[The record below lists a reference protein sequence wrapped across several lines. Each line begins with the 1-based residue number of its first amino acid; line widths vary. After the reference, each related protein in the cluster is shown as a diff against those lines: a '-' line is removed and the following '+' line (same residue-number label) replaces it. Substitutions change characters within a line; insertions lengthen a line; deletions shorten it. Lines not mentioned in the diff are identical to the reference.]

1 MSVKNYI
8 FKTCFLILGI
18 LFYAQGSLAAPASF
32 PPVKVQV
39 DGREITFDAPPVIEN
54 DRALVPLRA
63 ISEALGA
70 RVNWEE
76 KSKTVTMVK
85 GNVTVKLVIGNTI
98 ALKNTEEFALE
109 APAKIIKSRT
119 MVPLRFVSEALGVNV
134 QWNPASRLIS
144 ISKPAEK
151 SPWRELIVQGDTVN
165 IRSGPATNRDVMLQV
180 SRGARLPVLDK
191 LSDWYKVQLP
201 DGKTGWI
208 VAWYVKEESP
218 SPPVSPPVPEKPE
231 PVIPVPGDDPAL
243 TVAPPG
249 NGVNEGE
256 KPAGENNEMQ
266 PAVVK
271 VAVKQENELTRVEI
285 TGDQKVSY
293 NIFRLRDPDRLV
305 MDIYGAAPGNLP
317 SSQTINTKAVSRL
330 RVGWF
335 SQNPDIT
342 RLVFDLN
349 ERVFYQAESSADQK
363 SITLDIFVP
372 DIKAALKGRIIV
384 LDPGHGGA
392 DPGAIGQTLG
402 LKEKDINLE
411 VARRTARL
419 LESYGASVILTRSG
433 DYDVGLYTRPQ
444 KANAVGAGIF
454 VSIHMNAN
462 SSTLLKGTSTYY
474 MRSDTNGEGRLVK
487 SRQLAG
493 HIQNA
498 LLAILRLEDK
508 GTRQDDFVVLRET
521 TMPAVLIEA
530 AFISNPEEERLMTT
544 EQFLE
549 NAAQAI
555 VQGIGSY
562 MISAYSN

>member
-1 MSVKNYI
+1 MSVRNYI
-8 FKTCFLILGI
+8 FKTCFLILGM
-18 LFYAQGSLAAPASF
+18 LFYAQGSLAAPAAF

-54 DRALVPLRA
+54 GRALVPFRA

-85 GNVTVKLVIGNTI
+85 ENVTVKLVIGNTI
-98 ALKNTEEFALE
+98 ALKNTEELALE

-119 MVPLRFVSEALGVNV
+119 MVPLRFVGEALGANV
-134 QWNPASRLIS
+134 QWDPASRLIS

-165 IRSGPATNRDVMLQV
+165 IRSGPATNHDVLLQV
-180 SRGARLPVLDK
+180 SRGVRLPVLDK
-191 LSDWYKVQLP
+191 SADWYKVQMP
-201 DGKTGWI
+201 DGKMGWI
-208 VAWYVKEESP
+208 VAWYVTEESS
-218 SPPVSPPVPEKPE
+218 SPPVSPPVPEKSE
-231 PVIPVPGDDPAL
+231 PVISVPGDDPAL
-243 TVAPPG
+243 PVAPSG

-256 KPAGENNEMQ
+256 KPAGENNEKQ
-266 PAVVK
+266 AAVVK
-271 VAVKQENELTRVEI
+271 LTVKQENELTRVEV
-285 TGDQKVSY
+285 TSDQELAY

-305 MDIYGAAPGNLP
+305 MDIHGAAPGDLP
-317 SSQTINTKAVSRL
+317 SSQTINAKAVSRL

-349 ERVFYQAESSADQK
+349 EQVLYKAEASADQK

-372 DIKAALKGRIIV
+372 NIKEALKGRIIV

-392 DPGAIGQTLG
+392 EPGAIGKTLG
-402 LKEKDINLE
+402 LKEKNVNLE

-419 LESYGASVILTRSG
+419 LEGYGASVIFTRSG
-433 DYDVGLYTRPQ
+433 DYDVNLYARPQ
-444 KANAVGAGIF
+444 QANAVGAGIF
-454 VSIHMNAN
+454 VSIHMNSN
-462 SSTLLKGTSTYY
+462 TSTLLKGTSTYY
-474 MRSDTNGEGRLVK
+474 MRSDTNKDERLAK
-487 SRQLAG
+487 SRQLAE

-498 LLAILRLEDK
+498 LLAILQLEDK

-521 TMPAVLIEA
+521 TMPAVLIEV

-562 MISAYSN
+562 MVSAYSN

>member
-1 MSVKNYI
+1 MSVRNYI

-18 LFYAQGSLAAPASF
+18 LFYAQGSLAAPAPS

-39 DGREITFDAPPVIEN
+39 DGWEITFDAPPVIEN
-54 DRALVPLRA
+54 GRTLVPFRA
-63 ISEALGA
+63 IAEALGA

-76 KSKTVTMVK
+76 KSKTVTMIK
-85 GNVTVKLVIGNTI
+85 GNVTVKLVIGDTT
-98 ALKNTEEFALE
+98 ALKNTEKITLE
-109 APAKIIKSRT
+109 APAKIINNRT
-119 MVPLRFVSEALGVNV
+119 MVPLRFVSEALGANV
-134 QWNPASRLIS
+134 QWDPASRLIG
-144 ISKPAEK
+144 ISKPAEPP
-151 SPWRELIVQGDTVN
+151 PWRELVVQGDMVN

-180 SRGARLPVLDK
+180 SRGARLPVLDR

-218 SPPVSPPVPEKPE
+218 SPPASPSVPEKPE
-231 PVIPVPGDDPAL
+231 PIAPVPGDYPASP
-243 TVAPPG
+243 VAPPG

-256 KPAGENNEMQ
+256 KPPGDNNEMQ

-285 TGDQKVSY
+285 TSDQKVSY

-305 MDIYGAAPGNLP
+305 MDIYGAAPGDLP
-317 SSQTINTKAVSRL
+317 SDQTINTKAVSRL
-330 RVGWF
+330 RIGWF
-335 SQNPDIT
+335 SKNPDVT

-349 ERVFYQAESSADQK
+349 ERVLYQAESSADQK
-363 SITLDIFVP
+363 SITLNIFVP
-372 DIKAALKGRIIV
+372 NIKNALKGRIIV

-402 LKEKDINLE
+402 LKEKDVNLE

-419 LESYGASVILTRSG
+419 LEGYGANVVLTRSG
-433 DYDVGLYTRPQ
+433 DYEVDLYARPQ
-444 KANAVGAGIF
+444 QANAVGAGLF

-462 SSTLLKGTSTYY
+462 TSTLLKGTSTYY
-474 MRSDTNGEGRLVK
+474 MRSDTNEDERLAK

-498 LLAILRLEDK
+498 LTDLLRLEDK
-508 GTRQDDFVVLRET
+508 GTRQADFVVIRET

-549 NAAQAI
+549 NTAQAI
-555 VQGIGSY
+555 VQGIASY
-562 MISAYSN
+562 ITSAYSN